1 MHSIYLNELM
11 VFDLPYPVGRVD
23 LCAKE
28 FASVLIGDLAL
39 RRGETEDII
48 GFFFR
53 KSIRMGPVRVNLSK
67 SGVGVSAGVKGLSV
81 SAGPKGTYLN
91 AGRKGLY
98 YRTKLNPKKLTSRAV
113 SGSSLL
119 WILIFLGIGLAALF
133 SFLVVAGVIAALL
146 A

>member
-1 MHSIYLNELM
+1 
-11 VFDLPYPVGRVD
+11 
-23 LCAKE
+23 
-28 FASVLIGDLAL
+28 
-39 RRGETEDII
+39 
-48 GFFFR
+48 
-53 KSIRMGPVRVNLSK
+53 MGPVRVNLSK

-119 WILIFLGIGLAALF
+119 WILIFLVIGLAALF
-133 SFLVVAGVIAALL
+133 GFLVVAGVIAALL